1 MEHRINMTR
10 EDLEG
15 LLGER
20 IFDWQWEWVLEVLIK
35 KQKPK
40 LRINREDLFTVQP
53 DPISVV
59 TEEIRRNIGDSF
71 TRRVD

>member
-1 MEHRINMTR
+1 MEHKINMTR

-20 IFDWQWEWVLEVLIK
+20 IFDWQWEWVKGVLIDK
-35 KQKPK
+35 KKVSV
-40 LRINREDLFTVQP
+40 RREDLFTTPP
-53 DPISVV
+53 DTISVV
-59 TEEIRRNIGDSF
+59 KEEIRRSVGDSF